1 MKGTITIILLLTYSA
16 MLHAQGY
23 QSWLTGSSNDIN
35 TNHEPG
41 LVLAGGGTDNDFAMQ
56 WMLQKA
62 QGGDVVIIRTTGS
75 NGYNSYFFSEL
86 GISLNSVESIRI
98 DNREG
103 ANQDYVAQRIRGAE
117 VLFIAGGDQTTYY
130 DNWLNTKVHEAILYL
145 INEKKVTIGGTS
157 AGMAV
162 LSEFF
167 YVPTGSSLVSTEA
180 LANPYHPNSNNIGSA
195 NFISHPQLGNTI
207 TDTHFDNRTRAGRTV
222 SFLARMAKD
231 SNINPRGIACNERTA
246 VCVSPNGVARV
257 FGVDSNPNTFAY
269 FIQTNCLIPESIPE
283 NCERGEKLHWVKDNK
298 ALKVYRVK
306 GDQTGSASFNIA
318 NWTNGNGGE
327 WFHWYVNNG
336 VLIQEAG
343 DAELCSTTS
352 IQDTASGTKDFQ
364 IYPIPGDSVLK
375 VAVHYTPPGGFHKL
389 IISNS
394 QGGHVKTMTVE
405 HGTGILSIDI
415 SKFKPGVYTLCM
427 QRNNTSNAGCQT
439 FLKM

>member
-1 MKGTITIILLLTYSA
+1 MKAIHTIILIFVISALTQ
-16 MLHAQGY
+16 AQGY
-23 QSWLTGSSNDIN
+23 QNWLTGSSTDVN

-62 QGGDVVIIRTTGS
+62 QGGDVVILRTTGS

-86 GISLNSVESIRI
+86 GVQLNSVESIRI
-98 DNREG
+98 DNRDG
-103 ANQDYVAQRIRGAE
+103 ANNDYVAQRVRGAE

-130 DNWLNTKVHEAILYL
+130 DNWLNTKVHDAILYL
-145 INEKKVTIGGTS
+145 INEKKATIGGTS

-167 YVPTGSSLVSTEA
+167 YVPTGSSLVSAEA
-180 LANPYHPNSNNIGSA
+180 LANPYHPNSNNIGSG

-222 SFLARMAKD
+222 AFLARMAKD

-246 VCVSPNGVARV
+246 VCVSPNGIARV
-257 FGVDSNPNTFAY
+257 FGVNSNPNTFAY
-269 FIQTNCLIPESIPE
+269 FIQNNCAIPEGLPE
-283 NCERGEKLHWVKDNK
+283 NCSPGQKLHWVQDNK

-306 GDQTGSASFNIA
+306 GDQVGSHSFNIS
-318 NWTNGNGGE
+318 NWTSGTGGE
-327 WFHWYVNNG
+327 WFHWYVNDG
-336 VLIQEAG
+336 VLNQEPG
-343 DAELCSTTS
+343 DAELCSTS
-352 IQDTASGTKDFQ
+352 SSADIQTDKKDFQ
-364 IYPIPGDSVLK
+364 IYPIPGDSILK

-389 IISNS
+389 IISDS
-394 QGGHVKTMTVE
+394 QGAHVKTMTVE

-415 SKFKPGVYTLCM
+415 SKFRSGVYTLCL
-427 QRNNTSNAGCQT
+427 QRSDSGKSGCQT